1 MIKLVPL
8 FIFLFQSTI
17 IAVETDQKSY
27 YQKFNQAVEYY
38 KEGRYQLAESVFKN
52 ILKNDRDYRDPASQL
67 LIAKSQNQQ
76 GLWGEARRTCKAILA
91 NYPGSPYEFDTYLL
105 LGDCALNEGKV
116 SQAFKNYII
125 ARPLIKDLSF
135 INEIDQRLYNCIAL
149 GLKEENIE
157 GILFRERNIFNR
169 TIINLARA
177 YQAWIKGDNYAVE
190 FILNDID
197 TYYLPGKFSKLY
209 GNLLKLEKEYVNG
222 PTTIGVIIPLSGNKK
237 DMGSSYLLGLS
248 ESLEVPLIRFIIYD
262 SAGLGINS
270 LKIVKDINK
279 NNLISAIL
287 GPLTNE
293 EIYTIAGTNLNIPI
307 LVPNNAPVGISDL
320 NENIFFLSPSFKT
333 MAERTA
339 QMIIKELGYK
349 TIAVLSPGDGH
360 NKLITDYFLNE
371 CHQLGIDPIAIEW
384 YIDKPINLSRQLKN
398 IRKKA
403 WELIPKEDESSDFV
417 NLEIDSLD
425 ALFDVDVKD
434 FFALP
439 KEEDEKMDKKDSSKV
454 ELATIQALYIPI
466 RPNELTYVGTQLPFY
481 NLKTSIFGNKNW
493 LDMKLLNQE
502 VIGPHVQGMHIITDV
517 NSVEDF
523 NDGDVFI
530 HYYNISKEHVKY
542 LEQIIKKGSNN
553 RKHFLK
559 TLKINKEYYGEK
571 LSIGFSGKNKN
582 ENILAQVLQ
591 YSNKNIKNVG
601 MYDGV
606 IFKYKIK

>member
-1 MIKLVPL
+1 MIKITLL
-8 FIFLFQSTI
+8 FTLLFQSKI
-17 IAVETDQKSY
+17 VAVEVDQKSY

-38 KEGRYQLAESVFKN
+38 KEGRYQLAESIFKN

-91 NYPGSPYEFDTYLL
+91 NYPGSPYEIDIYVL
-105 LGDCALNEGKV
+105 LGDCALNEGKI

-125 ARPLIKDLSF
+125 ARPLINDLAF
-135 INEIDQRLYNCIAL
+135 INDIDQRLYNCIAL

-169 TIINLARA
+169 AIINLARA
-177 YQAWIKGDNYAVE
+177 YQAWIKGDNYVVE
-190 FILNDID
+190 SILNDID
-197 TYYLPGKFSKLY
+197 TYYLPGKYSKLY
-209 GNLLKLEKEYVNG
+209 GNLLKLEKEYING
-222 PTTIGVIIPLSGNKK
+222 PITIGVIIPLSGSKK

-248 ESLEVPLIRFIIYD
+248 EFLEGTLIRFIIYD

-293 EIYTIAGTNLNIPI
+293 EIHTIAGTNLNIPI
-307 LVPNNAPVGISDL
+307 LIPNNAPVGISDL
-320 NENIFFLSPSFKT
+320 NENIFFLSPSYKT
-333 MAERTA
+333 IAERTA
-339 QMIIKELGYK
+339 QMIIKELGYE

-371 CHQLGIDPIAIEW
+371 CHQLGIDPIAVEW
-384 YIDKPINLSRQLKN
+384 YIDKPINISRQLKN
-398 IRKKA
+398 IRQKA
-403 WELIPKEDESSDFV
+403 WELIPKEDDNSDFI

-454 ELATIQALYIPI
+454 ELSTIQALYIPI

-493 LDMKLLNQE
+493 LDMQLLNQE
-502 VIGPHVQGMHIITDV
+502 VIGPHVQGMHIISDIS
-517 NSVEDF
+517 SVVDYK
-523 NDGDVFI
+523 DGGVFAR
-530 HYYNISKEHVKY
+530 YYNISKEHVQY
-542 LEQIIKKGSNN
+542 LEHIIKKGSNN
-553 RKHFLK
+553 RKQFLK
-559 TLKINKEYYGEK
+559 ILKSNKKGFGRK
-571 LSIGFSGKNKN
+571 LSIEFAGKNKN
-582 ENILAQVLQ
+582 ENILAQVFQ
-591 YSNKNIKNVG
+591 YSNKNMKNIG
-601 MYDGV
+601 TYDGE
-606 IFKYKIK
+606 IFNDEIK